1 MHFLFKI
8 EDKKLEKFL
17 QRNWVDYGH
26 THHSWIR
33 NGLAGVLPPALV
45 FQVHLAHLV
54 GQLAGHVVP
63 GHLVPGQGGL
73 LDPGALVWQ
82 GGGGHPVRTTS
93 SGGLSPS
100 SVNLNMLC
108 QQYKVDYHFREKINQ
123 FFLLLIHFVLVKS
136 DGDISHP

>member
-8 EDKKLEKFL
+8 EKKKLEKFL

-54 GQLAGHVVP
+54 GQLASHVVP

-93 SGGLSPS
+93 SRGLSPD
-100 SVNLNMLC
+100 SVNNIRLMIIS
-108 QQYKVDYHFREKINQ
+108 EK
-123 FFLLLIHFVLVKS
+123 K
-136 DGDISHP
+136 